1 MRTKIFNKYVDNVCS
16 IFSVDKKTLFT
27 KNKSRA
33 VVDARQLLYFLCHK
47 RPMSLIYIQ
56 EYMKNNG
63 YSVYKSTIHHGI
75 SIVTDKIKDED
86 RDYISAVKEILD
98 EG

>member
-1 MRTKIFNKYVDNVCS
+1 
-16 IFSVDKKTLFT
+16 
-27 KNKSRA
+27 
-33 VVDARQLLYFLCHK
+33 
-47 RPMSLIYIQ
+47 MSLIYIQ